1 MNSVRSILLLGSN
14 LIDMKERR
22 IRMKKLF
29 ISADEELKE
38 LGFKKVDEGKWG
50 VEYEKP
56 VISGDEF
63 SYQQPVI
70 HVLTIG
76 YKESGNHLIQS
87 YERRLN
93 SDLLNNT
100 YGLTYAELKAIEHK
114 YKEMCRKYNW
124 KRESRWITLKRK
136 DDING

>member
-1 MNSVRSILLLGSN
+1 
-14 LIDMKERR
+14 
-22 IRMKKLF
+22 MKKLF
-29 ISADEELKE
+29 ISADEEFKE

-56 VISGDEF
+56 VILGDEF
-63 SYQQPVI
+63 TYQQPVI
-70 HVLTIG
+70 HVITIG